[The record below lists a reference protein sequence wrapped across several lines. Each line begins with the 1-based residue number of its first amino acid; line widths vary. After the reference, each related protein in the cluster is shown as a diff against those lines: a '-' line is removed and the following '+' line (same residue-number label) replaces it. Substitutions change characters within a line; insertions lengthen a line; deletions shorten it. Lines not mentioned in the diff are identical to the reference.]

1 MDINFNLDMCISW
14 NKFEKTLG
22 KGGNGGNQQI
32 FSFYMMI
39 SSFPKATLPFGL
51 NLTFHQN
58 ALDLDFQKLIL
69 YRENTELGEKNEM
82 NEKNSVNK

>member
-1 MDINFNLDMCISW
+1 
-14 NKFEKTLG
+14 
-22 KGGNGGNQQI
+22 
-32 FSFYMMI
+32 MMI
-39 SSFPKATLPFGL
+39 SSVSKATSPFGL